1 MKNSALWNKRSR
13 KETLKLRERE
23 KYNLQKEEKD
33 KDKDK
38 EKINN
43 INMNMNVNDKKENC
57 RYKSNMYESRQESVN
72 TKENTISRYT
82 KDSEISLEKNKLWAN
97 RLSSEHYKN
106 TKKNK
111 DSENGNEIKNND
123 NNEKDFGTEI
133 KRHFH
138 TKKTRKDYINDKLR
152 KKNTEKMIK
161 ENCDKEAKTEK
172 KEFKTSNVLRKS
184 YNARYRK
191 NNDDDLDLENEEDIP
206 IFDKEIRKDK
216 EKYNK
221 LQRQLKLIMVHSC
234 LPKFN
239 IDYYVIKNQIGVGS
253 YGVIFQVYNIK
264 TRCKFALKKII
275 APDLSTLQQFEKEFE
290 LVHQN
295 PHPHILDLIGVCI
308 QCVDLTNF
316 IFYVLMDLAEEDW
329 DVAINNRYKIKK
341 YYTEFELTS
350 ILKQL
355 TSALCYLQKD
365 KKIAHRDIKPENIL
379 IFKNDIYKIGDFGE
393 AKESK
398 LPKQLSTLRGTEL
411 YMSPLLYNGL
421 HDNKDD
427 VRHNPFKSD
436 VFSLGYCFIYAA
448 SLNLNIIYKI
458 RDINS
463 NIILKKI
470 LMKEFDGRY
479 SEKFVDLILK
489 MITFNEDKRV
499 DFIELENILK
509 EEF

>member
-1 MKNSALWNKRSR
+1 M
-13 KETLKLRERE
+13 ELKL
-23 KYNLQKEEKD
+23 KD
-33 KDKDK
+33 
-38 EKINN
+38 IFNN
-43 INMNMNVNDKKENC
+43 IEYNDKF
-57 RYKSNMYESRQESVN
+57 Y
-72 TKENTISRYT
+72 
-82 KDSEISLEKNKLWAN
+82 
-97 RLSSEHYKN
+97 
-106 TKKNK
+106 
-111 DSENGNEIKNND
+111 
-123 NNEKDFGTEI
+123 
-133 KRHFH
+133 
-138 TKKTRKDYINDKLR
+138 TKKTRKDYLNDKIK
-152 KKNTEKMIK
+152 KKNTEEINK
-161 ENCDKEAKTEK
+161 EICEKETKTEK
-172 KEFKTSNVLRKS
+172 KEFKKSNILRKS
-184 YNARYRK
+184 YNDKYR
-191 NNDDDLDLENEEDIP
+191 NNKIDDIDLENEEDIP

-216 EKYNK
+216 EKYNQ
-221 LQRQLKLIMVHSC
+221 LQRQLKLIMARSC

-239 IDYYVIKNQIGVGS
+239 IDYYITKNQIGVGS
-253 YGVIFQVYNIK
+253 FGVIFQVYNIK

-275 APDLSTLQQFEKEFE
+275 APDLATLQQFEREFE

-329 DVAINNRYKIKK
+329 DTAINNRYKIKK
-341 YYTEFELTS
+341 YYSEFELIS

-355 TSALCYLQKD
+355 TSALNYLQKD

-393 AKESK
+393 AKVSK
-398 LPKQLSTLRGTEL
+398 MPKQLSTLRGTEL

-421 HDNKDD
+421 HENKDD

-499 DFIELENILK
+499 DFTELENILK

>member
-1 MKNSALWNKRSR
+1 M
-13 KETLKLRERE
+13 
-23 KYNLQKEEKD
+23 
-33 KDKDK
+33 
-38 EKINN
+38 
-43 INMNMNVNDKKENC
+43 KENN
-57 RYKSNMYESRQESVN
+57 RYKQNILDSRQESYK

-82 KDSEISLEKNKLWAN
+82 KDSEISLDKNKYLAYRFSGEQNNIRRYKEKDNNNNENELINNIQNYENNNIN
-97 RLSSEHYKN
+97 RNQYS
-106 TKKNK
+106 T
-111 DSENGNEIKNND
+111 EIKN
-123 NNEKDFGTEI
+123 
-133 KRHFH
+133 HFH
-138 TKKTRKDYINDKLR
+138 TKKTRKDYIKE
-152 KKNTEKMIK
+152 KNNKNEESITKEKINK
-161 ENCDKEAKTEK
+161 EIKTEK
-172 KEFKTSNVLRKS
+172 RLKNNKNNVIINS
-184 YNARYRK
+184 YNGSLNNKRGNNLRNNN
-191 NNDDDLDLENEEDIP
+191 NNDLDINLDDEEDIP

-216 EKYNK
+216 EKYDQ
-221 LQRQLKLIMVHSC
+221 LQRKLKLILVKSC

-239 IDYYVIKNQIGVGS
+239 IDYYVIKNQVGIGS
-253 YGVIFQVYNIK
+253 FGVIFQVYNIK

-275 APDLSTLQQFEKEFE
+275 APDLATLQQFEKEFE

-295 PHPHILDLIGVCI
+295 PHPNILDLIGICI

-329 DVAINNRYKIKK
+329 DTAINNRSKIKK
-341 YYTEFELTS
+341 YYTEFELIS

-355 TSALCYLQKD
+355 TSALYFLQKE

-393 AKESK
+393 AKESRA
-398 LPKQLSTLRGTEL
+398 PKQLSTLRGTEL

-458 RDINS
+458 RDVNS
-463 NIILKKI
+463 IIMLKQI
-470 LMKEFDGRY
+470 LIKDFNGRY
-479 SEKFVDLILK
+479 SEKFIDLILK

-499 DFIELENILK
+499 DFIELERILR